1 MPPFLLQDSAQ
12 NDQGVIPN
20 RTFADFYLGAPL
32 GSATSTIGL
41 TPEYTNLRM
50 GYDQHWNFGIQQ
62 QIGKSSVIDLEY
74 VGNKG
79 THIQGNDTFNIPDP
93 GAGSVQ
99 ARRPFPRFAS
109 FGYISSDISSSY
121 HALQAKF
128 ERRLSKGLWFLTSYT
143 FSKSLWNTQTPTAG
157 GRFAF
162 ETGPSEYHIPHTFSL
177 AYGYELPFGTG
188 KHFLSNA
195 HGVTNA
201 ILGGWQF
208 QGIAI
213 FRSGSPFTVTMSRD
227 VANTGVGGQRP
238 NRIGSGVLDHPTLE
252 KWFDPAAFIA
262 APNFTYGNSGLR
274 ILYPDIVRTIDFSMF
289 KQFRVAERS
298 KLQFRWEVFNLPST
312 PSFSGPNAT
321 LDTNTVGR
329 VTSTSTAPRQMQVAL
344 KLTF

>member
-1 MPPFLLQDSAQ
+1 
-12 NDQGVIPN
+12 
-20 RTFADFYLGAPL
+20 
-32 GSATSTIGL
+32 
-41 TPEYTNLRM
+41 
-50 GYDQHWNFGIQQ
+50 
-62 QIGKSSVIDLEY
+62 
-74 VGNKG
+74 
-79 THIQGNDTFNIPDP
+79 
-93 GAGSVQ
+93 
-99 ARRPFPRFAS
+99 
-109 FGYISSDISSSY
+109 
-121 HALQAKF
+121 
-128 ERRLSKGLWFLTSYT
+128 
-143 FSKSLWNTQTPTAG
+143 
-157 GRFAF
+157 
-162 ETGPSEYHIPHTFSL
+162 
-177 AYGYELPFGTG
+177 LPFGAG
-188 KHFLSNA
+188 KHFLSTA

-208 QGIAI
+208 QGITI

-298 KLQFRWEVFNLPST
+298 KLQFRWEVFNLPNT